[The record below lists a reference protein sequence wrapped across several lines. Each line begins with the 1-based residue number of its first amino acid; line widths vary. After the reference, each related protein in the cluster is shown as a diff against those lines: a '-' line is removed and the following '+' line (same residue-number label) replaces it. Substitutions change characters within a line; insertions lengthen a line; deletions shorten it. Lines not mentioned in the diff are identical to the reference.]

1 VTVFT
6 AGPHFFEDF
15 AVGDTF
21 ATAGATLSEAQIL
34 DFALDWDPQ
43 PFHTDVEAAK
53 ASIFG
58 GLVASGFHTLALTCR
73 LLMSS
78 GVLSHCNLG
87 GPALD
92 EIRFP
97 RPVRPGDTL
106 RVTATFEDLRA
117 SASKPDRGIAKIR
130 YVTRNQRGEEVL
142 SVLITHMLKRRPA
155 GPIS

>member
-1 VTVFT
+1 VTVVS

-21 ATAGATLSEAQIL
+21 VTAGATLSESQIL
-34 DFALDWDPQ
+34 DFAFAYDPQ
-43 PFHTDVEAAK
+43 PFHTDIEAAK

-58 GLVASGFHTLALTCR
+58 GLVASGFQTLAVACR
-73 LLMSS
+73 LIMSA

-106 RVTATFEDLRA
+106 RVTATFEALRP

-130 YVTRNQRGEEVL
+130 YVARNQHGEEVL
-142 SVLITHMLKRRPA
+142 SVVITHMLRRRA
-155 GPIS
+155 TA

>member
-1 VTVFT
+1 MKTFA
-6 AGPHFFEDF
+6 AGQHYFEDF

-21 ATAGATLSEAQIL
+21 VTAGATLTEAQIL
-34 DFALDWDPQ
+34 DFGLAWDPQ
-43 PFHTDVEAAK
+43 PFHTDVEAAR

-58 GLVASGFHTLALTCR
+58 GLVASGFQTLALTCR

-92 EIRFP
+92 EVRFP
-97 RPVRPGDTL
+97 RPVKPGDTL
-106 RVTATFEDLRA
+106 RVTATFEELRP

-142 SVLITHMLKRRPA
+142 SVVITHMLKRRA
-155 GPIS
+155 TA